1 MLDISNGWLNFFQK
15 CWTFFPRRWT
25 IQPRWKNRLSARAAE
40 CWSNQCGFWNWTGRK
55 LLKND
60 VSLQHRKPGLKI
72 FRQSGLY
79 FPPVFGRNRSGC
91 PSMYFLFLYSKIALD
106 WFCKTGRG
114 RVERYLPPRESRRC
128 SFHFSASAGR
138 RLERT
143 GKIAGT
149 EGETARF
156 RPAVSDWQRRL
167 PERMLAMD
175 WILALFLYF
184 PEDKREYIPAAIS
197 FSIFFIACVF
207 TFLWIVRY
215 SKKEEEKAKHLEEQV
230 KKWQGE
236 DKKGWWKG
244 GISFATV
251 LDPDRLF
258 LWSRFLAAWDK
269 IWFVFFRKPRMDG
282 MERGTVSALFP
293 ETLIPPAIA
302 APFLAAPAAVSP
314 KNMISPKGA
323 VFIRM
328 IPWSGDHPFLFGG
341 TFPDPGQLWREKSF
355 RY

>member
-1 MLDISNGWLNFFQK
+1 
-15 CWTFFPRRWT
+15 
-25 IQPRWKNRLSARAAE
+25 
-40 CWSNQCGFWNWTGRK
+40 
-55 LLKND
+55 
-60 VSLQHRKPGLKI
+60 
-72 FRQSGLY
+72 
-79 FPPVFGRNRSGC
+79 
-91 PSMYFLFLYSKIALD
+91 MYFLFLYSKIALD

-236 DKKGWWKG
+236 DKKG
-244 GISFATV
+244 
-251 LDPDRLF
+251 
-258 LWSRFLAAWDK
+258 
-269 IWFVFFRKPRMDG
+269 
-282 MERGTVSALFP
+282 
-293 ETLIPPAIA
+293 
-302 APFLAAPAAVSP
+302 
-314 KNMISPKGA
+314 
-323 VFIRM
+323 
-328 IPWSGDHPFLFGG
+328 
-341 TFPDPGQLWREKSF
+341 
-355 RY
+355 